1 MTSRKTF
8 THTDPSL
15 HPILDELRPLEPI
28 FHTSAFGSTLTHFD
42 ARMSPDYWEVGA
54 SGRRYSRDFI
64 LTMLAENPPID
75 ATTARWRASGFALIP
90 LGPAAHTDTYLLTY
104 SLRQSDR
111 LTRRSTVWQKTSGN
125 WQILFHQGTIVSSND
140 DDTLPA

>member
-8 THTDPSL
+8 THTDPTL
-15 HPILDELRPLEPI
+15 TPILDELRPLEPI
-28 FHTSAFGSTLTHFD
+28 FHTPAFGLELAD
-42 ARMSPDYWEVGA
+42 AERRMAPDYWEVGA

-64 LTMLAENPPID
+64 LQSLADTPPID
-75 ATTARWRASGFALIP
+75 ATTARWRASSHALRA
-90 LGPAAHTDTYLLTY
+90 LSADTYLLTY